1 MCAPTSEDEHRV
13 IAETQRGQDLVED
26 TMLMAQEPFAS
37 AEIEYRRS
45 QIARSVG
52 RRSRHRVRRRASLRL
67 PPQRPLDAA

>member
-1 MCAPTSEDEHRV
+1 MCGPTSGAEHRV
-13 IAETQRGQDLVED
+13 IDGTRNPVED

-52 RRSRHRVRRRASLRL
+52 RKSRHRVRRRRSLPVPQQ
-67 PPQRPLDAA
+67 PPRPIEA